1 LRPSKH
7 KRNPI
12 AMAFSSNNSNGNSSS
27 NNEVF
32 ADDDEETWKKIVSFP
47 PGAAQTELGKGVGPL
62 LSGLA
67 ERLREDWHVS
77 RSKNS
82 GGGDSD
88 EESYWQALVAVGQ
101 VDDGSSYQSVEGSSS
116 READGGGGDISLPE
130 AFRTER
136 GTKHLEA
143 TTALLGLSKQRAVQV
158 TMGALRSV
166 DVDTEGNNSQQQQ
179 QQQQQQEEGGSS
191 SGNNNESNKK
201 SKKKSK
207 PDGNGNGN
215 NNINNNGNNNINNN
229 GNDNFSSLL
238 GTRELLAKTV
248 AYHHKQR
255 SARLSVLAECLRLEQ
270 DPSSSIRGVIAQTL
284 LDPLDDATTTTTTN
298 NRNRKRGLFKSLL
311 VAACLPDPAPKREAL
326 EPAKSLSG
334 SYSTI
339 GNSNG
344 SSNNDSSASARFG
357 ADLFAELL
365 AQKTRERTQAME
377 GLLALL
383 YQRLDG
389 GIHPRDFSIL
399 VAAFFGTSPSSSP
412 LSSFA
417 NRPSGKDARWHQL
430 AGLICAECM
439 ALWRAF
445 EPPTEQ
451 VVAPAATKGITR
463 GIPTPSYESWTESHP
478 LLDFEGFGS
487 SVEANTIAIERLEKL
502 AHLLVERADQAQHN
516 DATRGPLSLALLS
529 FGLLLCLAS
538 DSNESHTHHK
548 SLLRELGENLV
559 NLANDEGGAFDCLRE
574 VVSDLTSDALS
585 DLPTPVSHGVLYD
598 WQLQLRNRTN
608 NKGGGGAPTLMLLDR
623 ASSVAAPS
631 TSLPSQADA
640 SNKAISADIVA
651 YTSIAREILAAS
663 IASFSENLL
672 AIDQTDSC
680 KNIGMLCQLVASI
693 FKNNEP
699 LCQQFWESWESYLS
713 TTNNNNEKTISQ
725 HEFPM
730 CRLLDAAYNLSRQ
743 YLSGFIRGQ
752 LPRGE
757 FLEATAPFFRLL
769 SVLCHTPTIAE
780 TMIDMLPPTM
790 IRIALKCCAS
800 DQTSYSDATTSTT
813 ALPNNLVSVL
823 ESFEGLAKIAS
834 SSATCLAA
842 LRGALESPQQGN
854 PPEDDFY
861 EGPLL
866 LASLLNNPSADS
878 RITRHVLGTIANL
891 LKGAPK
897 GWAIPMAQQFID
909 QTGGSGD
916 SATSR
921 LVPFVWTNEE
931 PLSHSAILVMEELIG
946 HMSQV
951 VFSGGDVSALSFLQ
965 SLGAALLTSMTCLAT
980 TRISTASVETA
991 EIVFRSLANFLKW
1004 IKPIVHLHASEM
1016 VREGASNLRDSLLQT
1031 LATSNGLGEVLV
1043 YYATAP
1049 VSLGLLL
1056 KMEETVLDQAIAE
1069 QVSRDDDSEAAQ
1081 KYGPWYSMSSS
1092 YKGHSSGASL
1102 SKSRVLDFLSKMTPE
1117 DFDLAGVRARGWT
1130 RGSNPNGVA
1139 TLDASRSAILLL
1151 SEWAASVEDVAKTKT
1166 TLGDGIGIPSELL
1179 LLPPNEDANEVLT
1192 FLSPHRL
1199 LCTMA
1204 PMPMQ
1209 CHSDARM
1216 SALWQSLEVSTFD
1229 LLLPFLH
1236 RSKEKGFPLSIVLDL
1251 LNACLSHLRLTVPKG
1266 ELATSTLLRT
1276 IVQSTRFS
1284 SLLAEIVE
1292 RGIKLAGND
1301 GNSKDLKEPNQGHY
1315 QNAFLG
1321 LQIISSCIA
1330 SAPTVAH
1337 AILGLGEDNRSGLSA
1352 KLVEGALYAKKVL
1365 DLAGSRDI
1373 FATEGSILQM
1383 RMASGCLN
1391 VLSALWKTT
1400 RVLFQGKTSDTV
1412 GSALLKEVGGQL
1424 SSFVPDLVQLV
1435 SDYANS
1441 KNLEDRIVISN
1452 STEFGRVSTMSFL
1465 TSALEILANAHVFES
1480 SEEGGNNA
1488 ATLDDVLTNISKS
1501 RRLLRSNNYALS
1513 ATSSKHILEIDRHV
1527 GLQERDPLSLLSSFP
1542 ALASNLQPND
1552 FYQREN
1558 SFDLHSLSRWLAS
1571 IGGEDESSEEFC
1583 IIRDALDKASLLHHL
1598 TKAELYLMDSWK
1610 KFLEIAVFR
1619 VYFSNGCVIAGSTLQ
1634 ILKNLTLDTLYS
1646 LRDNLSGGASA
1657 QTEFSTSF
1665 MSREICAMSSCLGDL
1680 LLFQLEIGAFDLLPL
1695 GELLEIARA
1704 LAAATKSLQDVACP
1718 EPTDEADQIHR
1729 LESYCRHQQ
1738 TLLSCALVVCG
1749 LIEKREHS
1757 RPDQGVQG
1765 DIYLSLCLTNCKFV
1779 QAFSRMC
1786 NQDNICHKTHTTTI
1800 RSCASF
1806 FTLLVIGYQG
1816 DRLSNASY
1824 TTMLSNSFREYEVL
1838 KLLMQYATFLS
1849 TSVGNSLSST
1859 TNSNPSAEDREI
1871 LDVIKAVL
1879 NLLHAIA
1886 DTNDPEIIRTLHSV
1900 ELSQLAVRNPL
1911 FNLRSP
1917 KWSQQDPTQVQPR
1930 GYVFKRETVT
1940 ISNQKSSIYVG
1951 SEDPVYEIWLASMQ
1965 VLGACVRTSSH
1976 FLNDSGGDNVGT
1988 GFLDMSI
1995 EFLRVYK
2002 VPLLV
2007 CLKSCVNPSKMTRFA
2022 LREAKVL
2029 VAMVAELCKRNVRTS
2044 FVSSNLQL
2052 CEEFLEH
2059 SKRTMTSLISFL
2071 GAVGT
2076 SSELFAAIELYE
2088 STDQDRYEDL
2098 KTAPVSQL
2106 RLSLL
2111 SIGLPMAKQKAMRL
2125 SNYASSR
2132 IEKLSQEDFESA
2144 TIVPDYL
2151 KSLSQKRAYES
2162 NSEQICRLSVTNQFS
2177 LGLVRASA
2185 EFVYQALSLVLRTHA
2200 ISKSFYTFSEADRA
2214 IDCMNLIEPGIVIGY
2229 RPNIGQS
2236 MLFDSSGF
2244 ECLRFGRVRKAD
2256 TFARTWE
2263 VEVIRHEGNDREVFD
2278 GRKETVQAVQLA
2290 GIEDKSARKPSTSLL
2305 APAPD
2310 SMTDFEN
2317 TPGYLTTGNYILILR
2332 WCHQQTTLL
2341 QAGTTLDA
2349 GFETPSYIQQIA
2361 EQASILL
2368 GADLVLHGLNGSFQN
2383 KDKKEM
2389 SQLDHQ
2395 IFELFADKALLAVNL
2410 ENEEPSASSFPE
2422 GRMKEVVDSSV
2433 WNGLQSQIRPFVQ
2446 RAWKVRQ
2453 EIERKRTEK
2462 RMNAGDTEFF
2472 SGFRRK
2478 GKSAF
2483 RR

>member
-1 LRPSKH
+1 
-7 KRNPI
+7 
-12 AMAFSSNNSNGNSSS
+12 MAFFGNTNSNGNGNGSSSSSS
-27 NNEVF
+27 NINSNSNSNNRSEVF
-32 ADDDEETWKKIVSFP
+32 ADDDEETWKKLVSAES
-47 PGAAQTELGKGVGPL
+47 GGNGVGPL

-67 ERLREDWHVS
+67 ERLREDWHVLS
-77 RSKNS
+77 RSNS
-82 GGGDSD
+82 GNNSNNDINDDSSD
-88 EESYWQALVAVGQ
+88 EESYWRALIAIGQ
-101 VDDGSSYQSVEGSSS
+101 GPGHAGDDDGSSYQSNPLPTEAAGGSSS
-116 READGGGGDISLPE
+116 SSFSLPE
-130 AFRTER
+130 AFRTDH
-136 GTKHLEA
+136 GAKHLEA
-143 TTALLGLSKQRAVQV
+143 TTALLGISKQRAVQV

-166 DVDTEGNNSQQQQ
+166 DVDTEGKSSSRQQ
-179 QQQQQQEEGGSS
+179 QQQQQQEDEEGGNKT
-191 SGNNNESNKK
+191 SGNNTESNKK

-207 PDGNGNGN
+207 PDGNTHKNAD
-215 NNINNNGNNNINNN
+215 INTNNN

-270 DPSSSIRGVIAQTL
+270 DLSSTIRGVIAQVM
-284 LDPLDDATTTTTTN
+284 LDPLDDATTMTTTGNTKGNTN
-298 NRNRKRGLFKSLL
+298 TNRKRGLFKILL
-311 VAACLPDPAPKREAL
+311 VAACLPDPTPKREVL

-339 GNSNG
+339 GSSINNNSN
-344 SSNNDSSASARFG
+344 DASASARFG

-365 AQKTRERTQAME
+365 AQNIRERTLAME

-389 GIHPRDFSIL
+389 GIHLGDFGIL
-399 VAAFFGTSPSSSP
+399 VAAFFGSP
-412 LSSFA
+412 LSA
-417 NRPSGKDARWHQL
+417 TVSGKGARWYQL

-445 EPPTEQ
+445 EPPTQQ
-451 VVAPAATKGITR
+451 VGGLPAATPTKGIAR
-463 GIPTPSYESWTESHP
+463 GIPTPRYESWTESHP
-478 LLDFEGFGS
+478 LLGFN
-487 SVEANTIAIERLEKL
+487 EANNSNTNTTAEAIEQLQKL
-502 AHLLVERADQAQHN
+502 AHLLVETADQAQQDN
-516 DATRGPLSLALLS
+516 DNATKGALSLALLS

-538 DSNESHTHHK
+538 EDPNHNESQHK
-548 SLLRELGENLV
+548 PILRELGENLV
-559 NLANDEGGAFDCLRE
+559 NLANDEGGAFDCLGE
-574 VVSDLTSDALS
+574 VVSKLTLDALS
-585 DLPTPVSHGVLYD
+585 DVPIPVSHGVLYD
-598 WQLQLRNRTN
+598 WQLQLRKNRTTN
-608 NKGGGGAPTLMLLDR
+608 NNTTNPTLMLTDG
-623 ASSVAAPS
+623 A
-631 TSLPSQADA
+631 LPSQDA
-640 SNKAISADIVA
+640 AATNKAISADIVA

-663 IASFSENLL
+663 IASFSESLL
-672 AIDQTDSC
+672 AIDRTDSC
-680 KNIGMLCQLVASI
+680 KNIGMLCQLVAAI

-713 TTNNNNEKTISQ
+713 TSNNNNVKAVSK

-730 CRLLDAAYNLSRQ
+730 CRLLDAAYNLSRE
-743 YLSGFIRGQ
+743 YLSGFVHGQ
-752 LPRGE
+752 VPRGE
-757 FLEATAPFFRLL
+757 FLEGTAPFFRLL

-780 TMIDMLPPTM
+780 MMIDMLPPTM
-790 IRIALKCCAS
+790 IRTALKCCVS
-800 DQTSYSDATTSTT
+800 DQTSS
-813 ALPNNLVSVL
+813 LPASVL
-823 ESFEGLAKIAS
+823 ESFEGLTKVAS
-834 SSATCLAA
+834 SSMTCLAA
-842 LRGALESPQQGN
+842 LRGALESPSSSPPQQQQQDG
-854 PPEDDFY
+854 FY

-866 LASLLNNPSADS
+866 LASLLNNSSADS
-878 RITRHVLGTIANL
+878 EIARHVLGTIANL

-921 LVPFVWTNEE
+921 LVPFVWTSEE
-931 PLSHSAILVMEELIG
+931 LLSRSAILVLEELIG

-951 VFSGGDVSALSFLQ
+951 VFSSGDVSALSFMQ
-965 SLGAALLTSMTCLAT
+965 SLGAALLTSITCLAT
-980 TRISTASVETA
+980 MRISTASVETA
-991 EIVFRSLANFLKW
+991 EIVFRSLADFLKW
-1004 IKPIVHLHASEM
+1004 IKPIVHLHASQM
-1016 VREGASNLRDSLLQT
+1016 VREGASNLRDSLLHT

-1043 YYATAP
+1043 YFATAP

-1069 QVSRDDDSEAAQ
+1069 QVARDDDSEAAQ

-1102 SKSRVLDFLSKMTPE
+1102 SKSRILDFLSKMTTE

-1130 RGSNPNGVA
+1130 KGSNQNGMA
-1139 TLDASRSAILLL
+1139 ALDASRSAIMLL
-1151 SEWAASVEDVAKTKT
+1151 SEWAASAEDVAKIKNN
-1166 TLGDGIGIPSELL
+1166 LDDGILLSSNEGASEIL
-1179 LLPPNEDANEVLT
+1179 NY
-1192 FLSPHRL
+1192 LSPQRL

-1236 RSKEKGFPLSIVLDL
+1236 HSKEKGFPLSIVLDL
-1251 LNACLSHLRLTVPKG
+1251 LNACLSHLKLTVPKG
-1266 ELATSTLLRT
+1266 ELATSILLRT

-1284 SLLAEIVE
+1284 SLLTEIVE
-1292 RGIKLAGND
+1292 RGIKLAGD
-1301 GNSKDLKEPNQGHY
+1301 EGNSKTLQESNQGHY

-1321 LQIISSCIA
+1321 LQILSSCIA

-1337 AILGLGEDNRSGLSA
+1337 AILGLEEANSSGLSS

-1365 DLAGSRDI
+1365 DLSGSSDI
-1373 FATEGSILQM
+1373 FTTEGSILQM
-1383 RMASGCLN
+1383 RIASGCLN

-1400 RVLFQGKTSDTV
+1400 QILSQGKTSDTV

-1435 SDYANS
+1435 SGYANS

-1465 TSALEILANAHVFES
+1465 TSALEILAEAHVYES
-1480 SEEGGNNA
+1480 SGEGSSNR
-1488 ATLDDVLTNISKS
+1488 ATLDDVLTKFLKS

-1513 ATSSKHILEIDRHV
+1513 AKSAKHIWEIDRHV
-1527 GLQERDPLSLLSSFP
+1527 GLQEQDTLSLLSSFP

-1558 SFDLHSLSRWLAS
+1558 SFDLDSLSQWLAS
-1571 IGGEDESSEEFC
+1571 IGGEDGSSEDFC
-1583 IIRDALDKASLLHHL
+1583 IIRDALDKASLLYHL
-1598 TKAELYLMDSWK
+1598 TKAELNLMESWK

-1619 VYFSNGCVIAGSTLQ
+1619 VYFSNGCVITGSTLQ
-1634 ILKNLTLDTLYS
+1634 ILKNLTMDTLNS
-1646 LRDNLSGGASA
+1646 LRDNLSGGAFA
-1657 QTEFSTSF
+1657 QTEFSASF
-1665 MSREICAMSSCLGDL
+1665 MSREICSMSICLGDL

-1695 GELLEIARA
+1695 DQLLEIARA
-1704 LAAATKSLQDVACP
+1704 LAEATKSLQDVACP

-1729 LESYCRHQQ
+1729 LEIYCSHQQ
-1738 TLLSCALVVCG
+1738 TLLSCALVICG

-1786 NQDNICHKTHTTTI
+1786 NEDNICRKSHTTTI

-1806 FTLLVIGYQG
+1806 FTLLVIGYQE

-1824 TTMLSNSFREYEVL
+1824 ITMLSNSFREYEVL
-1838 KLLMQYATFLS
+1838 KLLMRYATFLS

-1859 TNSNPSAEDREI
+1859 TNSNPSSEDREI
-1871 LDVIKAVL
+1871 LDVIKAVF

-1886 DTNDPEIIRTLHSV
+1886 DTNDPEIIRTLHGV

-1940 ISNQKSSIYVG
+1940 KSNQKVSNYFGSI
-1951 SEDPVYEIWLASMQ
+1951 DPVYEIWLASMQ

-1976 FLNDSGGDNVGT
+1976 YLNDSGGDNIGT

-2044 FVSSNLQL
+2044 FVCSNLQL

-2088 STDQDRYEDL
+2088 STDQDHYEDL
-2098 KTAPVSQL
+2098 KKAPLSQL
-2106 RLSLL
+2106 RHSLL

-2125 SNYASSR
+2125 SNYASGR
-2132 IEKLSQEDFESA
+2132 LEKLSQEDFQAA

-2162 NSEQICRLSVTNQFS
+2162 NSEQICRISVTNHFS

-2185 EFVYQALSLVLRTHA
+2185 EFVCQALSLVLRTHA
-2200 ISKSFYTFSEADRA
+2200 ISKSFYIFAEADRA
-2214 IDCMNLIEPGIVIGY
+2214 IDCMNLVEPGVVIGY

-2244 ECLRFGRVRKAD
+2244 ECLRFGRVQKAD

-2263 VEVIRHEGNDREVFD
+2263 VEVIRQEGNDREVFD
-2278 GRKETVQAVQLA
+2278 GRKETVLAVQLA

-2317 TPGYLTTGNYILILR
+2317 APDYLTTGNYILILR

-2349 GFETPSYIQQIA
+2349 GFETSSYIQQIA

-2389 SQLDHQ
+2389 SRLDHQ
-2395 IFELFADKALLAVNL
+2395 MFELFADKALLAVNV

-2422 GRMKEVVDSSV
+2422 GRMKEVIDISV
-2433 WNGLQSQIRPFVQ
+2433 WNGLQSQVRPFVQ
-2446 RAWKVRQ
+2446 RAWRVRQ

-2462 RMNAGDTEFF
+2462 RMNSGDTEFF

>member
-1 LRPSKH
+1 
-7 KRNPI
+7 
-12 AMAFSSNNSNGNSSS
+12 MAFSDNTNSNGNGSSSSSSSSS
-27 NNEVF
+27 NNNSEVF
-32 ADDDEETWKKIVSFP
+32 ADDDEETWKKLVS
-47 PGAAQTELGKGVGPL
+47 TESGGNGVDPL

-67 ERLREDWHVS
+67 ERLREDWHVVS
-77 RSKNS
+77 RNGSDN
-82 GGGDSD
+82 SD
-88 EESYWQALVAVGQ
+88 EESYWQALIAVDQ
-101 VDDGSSYQSVEGSSS
+101 AQADDDGSSYQSIPIPTEAAGGSM
-116 READGGGGDISLPE
+116 SLPE
-130 AFRTER
+130 AFRTDH
-136 GTKHLEA
+136 GTRHLEA

-166 DVDTEGNNSQQQQ
+166 DVDTEGNSNSQQQQ
-179 QQQQQQEEGGSS
+179 DEEEGDNST
-191 SGNNNESNKK
+191 SGNNTESNKK

-207 PDGNGNGN
+207 PDGSTNSNAN
-215 NNINNNGNNNINNN
+215 ANINNN

-270 DPSSSIRGVIAQTL
+270 DPSSSIRGVITQTL
-284 LDPLDDATTTTTTN
+284 LDPLDDATTMTTTSN
-298 NRNRKRGLFKSLL
+298 SNQKRGLFKSLL
-311 VAACLPDPAPKREAL
+311 VAACVPDPTPKRENL

-339 GNSNG
+339 GNSNIG
-344 SSNNDSSASARFG
+344 SNSNNSNDSLASARFG

-365 AQKTRERTQAME
+365 AQKIRERTQAME

-389 GIHPRDFSIL
+389 GIHPRDFGIL
-399 VAAFFGTSPSSSP
+399 VAAFFGSASAT
-412 LSSFA
+412 L
-417 NRPSGKDARWHQL
+417 SGKDARWHQL

-445 EPPTEQ
+445 EPPTQQ
-451 VVAPAATKGITR
+451 VGVAAAATKGIAR
-463 GIPTPSYESWTESHP
+463 GIPTLRYESWTESHP
-478 LLDFEGFGS
+478 LLGFA
-487 SVEANTIAIERLEKL
+487 EANNSKAEAIERLQKL
-502 AHLLVERADQAQHN
+502 AHLLIETADQAQQHN
-516 DATRGPLSLALLS
+516 DAATRGALSLALLS

-538 DSNESHTHHK
+538 EDSNDVSHNQHK
-548 SLLRELGENLV
+548 PLLRELGENLV
-559 NLANDEGGAFDCLRE
+559 NLANDEGGAFDCLGE
-574 VVSDLTSDALS
+574 VVSELTLDALS
-585 DLPTPVSHGVLYD
+585 DVPTPVSHGVLYD
-598 WQLQLRNRTN
+598 WQLQLRNNRTN
-608 NKGGGGAPTLMLLDR
+608 NITTNPTLMLTDG
-623 ASSVAAPS
+623 A
-631 TSLPSQADA
+631 LPSQADA
-640 SNKAISADIVA
+640 AASNKTISADIVA

-663 IASFSENLL
+663 IASFSETLL
-672 AIDQTDSC
+672 AIDRTDSC
-680 KNIGMLCQLVASI
+680 KNIEMLCQLVAAI

-713 TTNNNNEKTISQ
+713 TTNNSNNEKTISK

-730 CRLLDAAYNLSRQ
+730 CRLLDAAYNLSRE
-743 YLSGFIRGQ
+743 YLSGFVHGQ
-752 LPRGE
+752 VPRGE

-790 IRIALKCCAS
+790 IRTALKCCVS
-800 DQTSYSDATTSTT
+800 DQTS
-813 ALPNNLVSVL
+813 ALPNKIVSVL
-823 ESFEGLAKIAS
+823 ESFEGLTKVAS
-834 SSATCLAA
+834 SSTTCLAA
-842 LRGALESPQQGN
+842 LRGALESPSSSPQ
-854 PPEDDFY
+854 EDGFY

-866 LASLLNNPSADS
+866 LASLLNNSYADI
-878 RITRHVLGTIANL
+878 RPTRHVLGTIANL

-931 PLSHSAILVMEELIG
+931 PLSHSAILVLEELIG

-951 VFSGGDVSALSFLQ
+951 VFSSADVSALSFLQ

-991 EIVFRSLANFLKW
+991 EIVFRSLADFLKW
-1004 IKPIVHLHASEM
+1004 IKPIVHLHASQM
-1016 VREGASNLRDSLLQT
+1016 VREGASNLRDSLLHT

-1043 YYATAP
+1043 YFATAP

-1069 QVSRDDDSEAAQ
+1069 QVARDDDSEAAQ

-1130 RGSNPNGVA
+1130 RGSNLNGVA

-1151 SEWAASVEDVAKTKT
+1151 SEWAASAEDVAKTKT
-1166 TLGDGIGIPSELL
+1166 NISDGI
-1179 LLPPNEDANEVLT
+1179 LLPSNEGASEILT
-1192 FLSPHRL
+1192 FLSPQRL

-1216 SALWQSLEVSTFD
+1216 STLWQSLEVSTFD

-1236 RSKEKGFPLSIVLDL
+1236 HSKEEGFPLSIVLDL
-1251 LNACLSHLRLTVPKG
+1251 LNACLSHLKLAVPKG
-1266 ELATSTLLRT
+1266 ELATSILLRT

-1284 SLLAEIVE
+1284 SLLTEIVE
-1292 RGIKLAGND
+1292 RGIKLAGD
-1301 GNSKDLKEPNQGHY
+1301 EGNSKELQEPNQGHY

-1321 LQIISSCIA
+1321 LQILSSCIV

-1337 AILGLGEDNRSGLSA
+1337 AILGLEEANSSGLSS

-1383 RMASGCLN
+1383 RIASGCLN

-1400 RVLFQGKTSDTV
+1400 RILSQGKTSDTV

-1465 TSALEILANAHVFES
+1465 TSALEILADAHVYES
-1480 SEEGGNNA
+1480 SEEGSSNR
-1488 ATLDDVLTNISKS
+1488 ATLDDVLTKFLKS

-1513 ATSSKHILEIDRHV
+1513 AKSAKHIWEIDRHV
-1527 GLQERDPLSLLSSFP
+1527 GLQEQDPLSLLSSFP
-1542 ALASNLQPND
+1542 ALASNMLPND

-1558 SFDLHSLSRWLAS
+1558 SFDLDSLSRWLAS
-1571 IGGEDESSEEFC
+1571 IRGEDESSEDFC

-1598 TKAELYLMDSWK
+1598 TKAELYLMESWK

-1619 VYFSNGCVIAGSTLQ
+1619 VYFSNGCVITGSTLQ
-1634 ILKNLTLDTLYS
+1634 IIKNLTMDTLNS

-1695 GELLEIARA
+1695 DQLLEIARA
-1704 LAAATKSLQDVACP
+1704 LAEATKSLQDVACP
-1718 EPTDEADQIHR
+1718 EPTDEADQIYR
-1729 LESYCRHQQ
+1729 LEIYCRHQQ

-1871 LDVIKAVL
+1871 LDVIKAVF

-1886 DTNDPEIIRTLHSV
+1886 DTNDPEIIRTLHGV

-1917 KWSQQDPTQVQPR
+1917 KWSQQDPTRVQPR
-1930 GYVFKRETVT
+1930 GYVFKRETVMK
-1940 ISNQKSSIYVG
+1940 SNQKSSNYFG
-1951 SEDPVYEIWLASMQ
+1951 SIDPVYEIWLASMQ

-1976 FLNDSGGDNVGT
+1976 YLNDSGGDNVGT

-2098 KTAPVSQL
+2098 KKAPLSQL
-2106 RLSLL
+2106 RHSLL
-2111 SIGLPMAKQKAMRL
+2111 SIGLPTAKQKAMRL
-2125 SNYASSR
+2125 SNYASGCL
-2132 IEKLSQEDFESA
+2132 EKLSQEDFQAA

-2151 KSLSQKRAYES
+2151 KSLSQKRDYES

-2177 LGLVRASA
+2177 LGLVQASA
-2185 EFVYQALSLVLRTHA
+2185 EFVCQALSLVLRTHA

-2214 IDCMNLIEPGIVIGY
+2214 IDCMNLVEPGVVIGY

-2244 ECLRFGRVRKAD
+2244 ECLRFGRVQKAD

-2263 VEVIRHEGNDREVFD
+2263 VEVIRQEGNDREVFD

-2349 GFETPSYIQQIA
+2349 GFKTPSYIQQIA

-2383 KDKKEM
+2383 KDKKEI
-2389 SQLDHQ
+2389 SRLDHQ
-2395 IFELFADKALLAVNL
+2395 MFELFADKALLAVNV

-2422 GRMKEVVDSSV
+2422 GRMKEVIDSSV
-2433 WNGLQSQIRPFVQ
+2433 WNGLQSQVRPFVQ

-2462 RMNAGDTEFF
+2462 RMNSGDTEFF